1 MERLQ
6 KVMAHAGV
14 ASRRKSEQLILDGK
28 VTVNGEVVRH
38 LGVKVGVHD
47 KIEVEGVPVSQE
59 NHVYYLF
66 YKPRGVI
73 SAVSDDKGRR
83 VVTDYFEGVN
93 ERIYP
98 VGRLDYDTSGALL
111 LTNDGEFAQKLTHP
125 KYEVDK
131 KYVAKVQGIADK
143 YNLRPLAYGTKID
156 GRKTKPARYEIL
168 STDEKSNTSV
178 VSVIIHE
185 GRYHQVKKMFAACGL
200 PVKKLKR
207 EEYGSLTLKGLQPGQ
222 YRALTPKEVK
232 QLLNLANNKGKS

>member
-14 ASRRKSEQLILDGK
+14 ASRRKSEEMILNGQ
-28 VTVNGEVVRH
+28 VTVNGKVVRE
-38 LGVKVGVHD
+38 LGVKVGNHD
-47 KIEVEGVPVSQE
+47 RVEVNGIPLSRE

-73 SAVSDDKGRR
+73 SAVSDDKGRP
-83 VVTDYFEGVN
+83 VVTDYFEGVK

-156 GRKTKPARYEIL
+156 GRKTAPARYEIL
-168 STDEKSNTSV
+168 STDEKTQTSV

-185 GRYHQVKKMFAACGL
+185 GRYHQVKKMFEACGL

-207 EEYGSLTLKGLQPGQ
+207 EEYGQLTLKGLQPGR

-232 QLLNLANNKGKS
+232 QLLNLANAKH